1 MRIFLY
7 QTLHI
12 CIADTVLQ
20 VLYAEQQFILRIL
33 KSEISFQILKEKGI
47 CATQRLYHRD
57 ARAFFLWVRGVDPA
71 MKLPFAGENPLKGA
85 DCNCGKS

>member
-1 MRIFLY
+1 MPHRGFITFKVSMVKIDEKFYSLFSFL
-7 QTLHI
+7 
-12 CIADTVLQ
+12 
-20 VLYAEQQFILRIL
+20 AELWFV
-33 KSEISFQILKEKGI
+33 
-47 CATQRLYHRD
+47 THRD